1 MNIEIHTTVKDME
14 EARKI
19 ASVIVEKKLAA
30 CVNMY
35 PVTSLYRWEGK
46 IEEDE
51 EVALSIKSTS
61 ERFEDVRRTIRAL
74 HSYDLPA
81 ITYWEMKGDAEY
93 LAWIKDS
100 TR

>member
-1 MNIEIHTTVKDME
+1 MYIEIHTTVKDME

-19 ASVIVEKKLAA
+19 AGALVERKLAA

-35 PVTSLYRWEGK
+35 PVTSVYRWEGK

-61 ERFEDVRRTIRAL
+61 EKSGDIMRTIRAL

-81 ITYWEMKGDAEY
+81 ITMQEIKGDRDY
-93 LAWIKDS
+93 LKWISDS
-100 TR
+100 TH